1 MVFIVCKHTSQLIF
15 KKELGKLEKSVS
27 SEKTKVNLPTQVADY
42 FPYNSVRP
50 HQDDFIS
57 TIYNTIASRRS
68 VLIEG
73 SNGLG
78 KTISAL
84 SACLPIAVEKKL
96 KILYVARTHRQHD
109 RVIEELRAVFRKHQI
124 SGLSIRG
131 RNEMCLNVF
140 ASKGAFDSKSLMEVC
155 ELLKAKNRCPY
166 YSNVDNRTYD
176 YMQLQQQ
183 ISSRP
188 YMGSEIQ
195 RVCKR
200 KEICPYELV
209 KNALSDA
216 RVIAL
221 SYLYVFDPQIRTA
234 FLKNLETELHK
245 VILIVDEAHNLPE
258 TAIDISGS
266 SLSTFVMKMAEGEA
280 NRFSNKD
287 IEEFIHFFREE
298 VEKLTEKISKEQII
312 SPSSI
317 IEIIQKQGNITRP
330 KEFFEHMHE
339 VGASIKKN
347 LLAEGKNPRSY
358 VNAVSEFMLKWIDT
372 NDDEAFINIA
382 SRYFNK
388 DNNRTSKLEIV
399 ALDPSKITQPVF
411 SSTYA
416 NVIMSGTLQPLEA
429 FAKITRLPESTVKFL
444 APSPFPKEHVFSA
457 VCCGVTTSMEKRT
470 PAMCKKIIERI
481 NEVVNSTPT
490 NTGVFAASFE
500 VLHQLLSEGLE
511 DSLLKP
517 LFHEKRGMT
526 SKANEKL
533 VSDFK
538 ACGEKGGGVFLG
550 VQGGRTSEG
559 VDFPGNQM
567 NSVVVVG
574 VPYAEPTPRVKAQI
588 EYYDKCFSGMGREYG
603 YVLPAMKKAS
613 QAAGRPIRT
622 LEDKG
627 AIVFLDYR
635 FSTAYCKSFL
645 PNWITKEI
653 KVLQDER
660 DVLATSIVNFFR
672 LQP

>member
-1 MVFIVCKHTSQLIF
+1 
-15 KKELGKLEKSVS
+15 
-27 SEKTKVNLPTQVADY
+27 LPTQVADY
-42 FPYNSVRP
+42 FPYSSVRP

-57 TIYNTIASRRS
+57 TVYNTVASRCS

-84 SACLPIAVEKKL
+84 SACLPVAVEKKL

-155 ELLKAKNRCPY
+155 ELLKAKGRCSY
-166 YSNVDNRTYD
+166 YTNVDNRTYD

-200 KEICPYELV
+200 KEVCPYELV

-266 SLSTFVMKMAEGEA
+266 SLSVFVMKMAEAEA
-280 NRFSNKD
+280 NRFSSKD

-312 SPSSI
+312 SASSI
-317 IEIIQKQGNITRP
+317 IEIIQKQGNISRP
-330 KEFFEHMHE
+330 REFFEHMHE

-358 VNAVSEFMLKWIDT
+358 VNAVSEFMLKWVDT
-372 NDDEAFINIA
+372 IDDESFINVA

-388 DNNRTSKLEIV
+388 DNNKTAKLEIV

-429 FAKITRLPESTVKFL
+429 FAKITHLPESTVKFL

-470 PAMCKKIIERI
+470 PAMYKNMVERI

-500 VLHQLLSEGLE
+500 VLNQLLYEGLE

-517 LFHEKRGMT
+517 LFYEKRGMT
-526 SKANEKL
+526 SKVNEKL

-538 ACGEKGGGVFLG
+538 ACGEKGGAVFLG

-588 EYYDKCFSGMGREYG
+588 EYYDKCFPGMGREYG

-627 AIVFLDYR
+627 AIIFLDYR

-645 PNWITKEI
+645 PSWITKEL
-653 KVLQDER
+653 KVLPDKK
-660 DVLATSIVNFFR
+660 DVLAAAVTDFFR
-672 LQP
+672 SQP